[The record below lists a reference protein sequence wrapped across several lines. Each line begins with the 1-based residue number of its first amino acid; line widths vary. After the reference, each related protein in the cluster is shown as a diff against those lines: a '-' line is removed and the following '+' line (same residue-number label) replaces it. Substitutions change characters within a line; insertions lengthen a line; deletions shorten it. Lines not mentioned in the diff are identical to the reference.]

1 MQRPYILRV
10 STTRATTFIACQAR
24 EVVAGKVKDG
34 LSCIHKFGLW
44 TCSTLNDGNVA
55 ELHLFVDIEQ
65 RDKRLWCPFVDKF
78 VDFLLAQFDKVL
90 PDPSAHAWDCSNV
103 RTANRNNRISSIV
116 LPGSSRWED
125 LT

>member
-10 STTRATTFIACQAR
+10 STARATTSIAHQAR
-24 EVVAGKVKDG
+24 EVVAGKVKDS
-34 LSCIHKFGLW
+34 LSRIHKFGLW
-44 TCSTLNDGNVA
+44 TCSALNDGNVA
-55 ELHLFVDIEQ
+55 ELHLFVDIER
-65 RDKRLWCPFVDKF
+65 RDKRLWHPFVNKF

-90 PDPSAHAWDCSNV
+90 PDPSAHVQDCSNV